1 MPFACRSIC
10 LCAILVQS
18 SHISLVG
25 FSRAW
30 KVANEIPF
38 ASGQQALLP
47 PKCGKLCRHLNVTK
61 FVATKMGQTLS
72 PPKTHH
78 NHGVIR
84 KLLSRTASTKTF
96 VATTTTK
103 TCVRSQ
109 TKTTKRY
116 AAASKRKKRAAFT
129 NEDLPFCSQTV
140 QPRSRFPTRLKCY
153 KKAESWSANGT

>member
-1 MPFACRSIC
+1 M
-10 LCAILVQS
+10 
-18 SHISLVG
+18 
-25 FSRAW
+25 
-30 KVANEIPF
+30 
-38 ASGQQALLP
+38 
-47 PKCGKLCRHLNVTK
+47 TK

-109 TKTTKRY
+109 TKTTKKY
-116 AAASKRKKRAAFT
+116 AAASNRKKRAAFA

-140 QPRSRFPTRLKCY
+140 QPRSRFPTRFEFGVVQKRVNLVDLVKSFHASISI
-153 KKAESWSANGT
+153 KPRLGLSKFAEIRQMLEKQ